1 MTQTGTA
8 PPQPAALTGRRG
20 LRANRERLRL
30 IRQTFKGWLLPTASI
45 PVGVLLRKS
54 GVSGPILKRLQPL
67 TTTVTVR
74 QHGLPIRTPLL
85 DAWPVFE
92 VFAFGEY
99 GSDTISWPSLR
110 NVIDCGAHVGSFA
123 LWLSRW
129 SNASIVCVE
138 PNPSVLPLL
147 EHNVRSIKDRVR
159 VWPLAIGGTA
169 GTRVL
174 HDQGFAAAASLERRS
189 PRDRSVQVEAI
200 TLDELVERSG
210 FATVDL
216 LKMDIEGAEFEA
228 FRTAR
233 PQTLARINAALIE
246 WHPFAGQPDEI
257 ATKLEQAG
265 MRVAHAPQMLIA
277 RRG

>member
-1 MTQTGTA
+1 MTA
-8 PPQPAALTGRRG
+8 PPQPAALTGQRG

-45 PVGVLLRKS
+45 PLGVLLRKS

-74 QHGLPIRTPLL
+74 QQGLPIRTPLL

-99 GSDTISWPSLR
+99 GSETIDWPSVGS
-110 NVIDCGAHVGSFA
+110 VIDCGAHVGSFA

-129 SNASIVCVE
+129 SDASIVCVE

-147 EHNVRSIKDRVR
+147 EHNLRPIKDRVR
-159 VWPLAIGGTA
+159 VWPLAVGGTA

-189 PRDRSVQVEAI
+189 PRDQAVEVEAI

-210 FATVDL
+210 FARVDL
-216 LKMDIEGAEFEA
+216 LKMDIEGAEFEV

-233 PQTLARINAALIE
+233 PQTLQRINAALIE
-246 WHPFAGQPDEI
+246 WHPFAGQPEEI
-257 ATKLEQAG
+257 ALKLEQAG
-265 MRVAHAPQMLIA
+265 MKVVHAPQMLIA
-277 RRG
+277 HRV

>member
-1 MTQTGTA
+1 MTEITSV
-8 PPQPAALTGRRG
+8 PPQPASLTGRRG
-20 LRANRERLRL
+20 LRANQERMRL
-30 IRQTFKGWLLPTASI
+30 IRETFSGWFLPTAFV
-45 PVGVLLRKS
+45 PAGVLLRRP
-54 GVSGPILKRLQPL
+54 GVPPQIVRRLARII
-67 TTTVTVR
+67 TTVVTRQDGVR
-74 QHGLPIRTPLL
+74 IRAPLL

-99 GSDTISWPSLR
+99 GAGGISWPSVQS
-110 NVIDCGAHVGSFA
+110 VIDCGAHVGSFA
-123 LWLSRW
+123 LWVSRW
-129 SNASIVCVE
+129 SNPSIVCVE

-147 EHNVRSIKDRVR
+147 EANLQRIKDRVR
-159 VWPLAIGGTA
+159 ILRVAVGGTA
-169 GTRVL
+169 GTREL
-174 HDQGFAAAASLERRS
+174 HDQGFPAAASFERRS
-189 PRDRSVQVEAI
+189 VRDETVTVEAI

-233 PQTLARINAALIE
+233 PQTLQRINAALIE

-265 MRVAHAPQMLIA
+265 MQVVHAPQMLIA
-277 RRG
+277 RRA